1 MPGSTS
7 PLRGERDMERGS
19 HLRHPHPHLVVGGAP
34 AISSASCTFMFTF
47 TFTGEGSEILT
58 LNATATV
65 LQCDQVSVLV
75 DGDQAPG

>member
-1 MPGSTS
+1 
-7 PLRGERDMERGS
+7 
-19 HLRHPHPHLVVGGAP
+19 
-34 AISSASCTFMFTF
+34 MFTF